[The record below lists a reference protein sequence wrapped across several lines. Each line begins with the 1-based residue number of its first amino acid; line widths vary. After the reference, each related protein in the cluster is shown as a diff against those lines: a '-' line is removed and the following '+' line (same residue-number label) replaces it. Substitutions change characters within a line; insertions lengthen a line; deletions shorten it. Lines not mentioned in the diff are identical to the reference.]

1 MKLML
6 KATISL
12 FAFGFLMPTQALAQ
26 TSDEACSVQ
35 ISEICG
41 GADANVCFA
50 DETQWQRVVADCVGY
65 AQTMVEMSREA
76 TEQMAMKGASW
87 GGSVRSG
94 PGTEFGKIGS
104 LKEGALVDL
113 EDNTGVQMNGYPWF
127 KITQYNDVGG
137 VTLSGFQ
144 WGGILC
150 AFDAREGVHQTCPQ
164 DWLFPSEPN
173 MTGEDNIAPMHG
185 NGGEMIGHTQDPIA
199 PVHGNSDEDNEM
211 IALDRITECLDA
223 AEVDGSVCI
232 GQVSDPCMD
241 DSNDYTTVGMRMC
254 ISLEHSAWDTLL
266 NTDYRRVMDSLD
278 STEKQTKLRDAQRLW
293 LKYVAAFCPLGYE
306 FNQGTAY
313 LVSGDRCQMEMTAR
327 QTLEL
332 RKLIAPTY

>member
-1 MKLML
+1 MKPMSKVAIGLL
-6 KATISL
+6 
-12 FAFGFLMPTQALAQ
+12 AFGLLMPTQALAQ

-35 ISEICG
+35 LTEICG

-50 DETQWQRVVADCVGY
+50 DVTQWQRVAADCVGY

-76 TEQMAMKGASW
+76 TEQMAMEGASW

-104 LKEGALVDL
+104 LKEGALVEL

-150 AFDAREGVHQTCPQ
+150 SFNGRDGVHQTCPPEWRGDASNHMMGQ
-164 DWLFPSEPN
+164 
-173 MTGEDNIAPMHG
+173 DNIAPAHG
-185 NGGEMIGHTQDPIA
+185 NGGEEMGHGQDPIA

-211 IALDRITECLDA
+211 IALTRISECLTA
-223 AEVDGSVCI
+223 AQVDGSVCI
-232 GQVSDPCMD
+232 GQVAYPCMD
-241 DSNDYTTVGMRMC
+241 EDKNYTTVGMRSC
-254 ISLEHSAWDTLL
+254 LSLEHSAWDSLL
-266 NTDYRRVMDSLD
+266 NTDYRRLRDSLE
-278 STEKQTKLRDAQRLW
+278 TAAQQTKLRDAQRLW
-293 LKYVAAFCPLGYE
+293 IKYVAAFCPLGYE
-306 FNQGTAY
+306 FNQGTAF
-313 LVSGDRCQMEMTAR
+313 LVSGDRCQMELTAR
-327 QTLEL
+327 QVLEL
-332 RKLIAPTY
+332 RKLIPPTN

>member
-26 TSDEACSVQ
+26 TSDEACSAQ

-41 GADANVCFA
+41 GADANVCLA
-50 DETQWQRVVADCVGY
+50 DGTQWQRIAADCVGY

-76 TEQMAMKGASW
+76 TEQMAMEGASW

-94 PGTEFGKIGS
+94 PGTEFAKIGS
-104 LKEGALVDL
+104 LKEGALVEL

-150 AFDAREGVHQTCPQ
+150 SFNGRDGVHQTCPPEWQ
-164 DWLFPSEPN
+164 GDASNPV
-173 MTGEDNIAPMHG
+173 MGQDNITPMHG
-185 NGGEMIGHTQDPIA
+185 NGGDMAGHGQDPIA
-199 PVHGNSDEDNEM
+199 PIHGNSDEDNEM
-211 IALDRITECLDA
+211 IAINRISECLDA
-223 AEVDGSVCI
+223 AQVDGSVCI

-241 DSNDYTTVGMRMC
+241 DSNNYTTVGMRMC
-254 ISLEHSAWDTLL
+254 ISLEHSAWDSLL
-266 NTDYRRVMDSLD
+266 NTDYRRLRDGLE
-278 STEKQTKLRDAQRLW
+278 TAAQQTKLRDAQRLW
-293 LKYVAAFCPLGYE
+293 IKYVAAFCPLGYE
-306 FNQGTAY
+306 FNQGTAF
-313 LVSGDRCQMEMTAR
+313 LVSGDRCQMELTAR
-327 QTLEL
+327 QVLEL
-332 RKLIAPTY
+332 RKLIPPTN